1 MNLRY
6 LLAIL
11 LLALPLALAAQPR
24 PLPPESVYHHPARM
38 TNQDGRSQALADG
51 RGKPQLVSMFYT
63 SCHYI
68 CPLIIDGALAVER
81 QLTPAQRGRLGVTLI
96 SIDPDRDTPAALKR
110 VSDQRKL
117 DTQRW
122 RLLRPAKSDLRAV
135 AGLLDV
141 RYRPLDDGEFNHTS
155 VLVLLDAEGRVLAST
170 ERIGSRPD
178 PAFVAKVQQ
187 ALGR

>member
-1 MNLRY
+1 MKLRQ
-6 LLAIL
+6 LFTIL
-11 LLALPLALAAQPR
+11 LLAVPLTLAAQPR

-38 TNQDGRSQALADG
+38 TDQDGRSQTLGSA
-51 RGKPQLVSMFYT
+51 RGKVQIVSMFYT
-63 SCHYI
+63 SCQYI

-81 QLTPAQRGRLGVTLI
+81 QLTPAQRARLGVTLI

-110 VSDQRKL
+110 VADQRRL
-117 DTQRW
+117 DLTRW

-135 AGLLDV
+135 AGMLDV
-141 RYRPLDDGEFNHTS
+141 RFRPLDDGEFNHTS
-155 VLVLLDAEGRVLAST
+155 VLVLLDADGKVLASS

-178 PAFVAKVQQ
+178 PAFVDKVKQ

>member
-1 MNLRY
+1 MPLRL
-6 LLAIL
+6 LLALL
-11 LLALPLALAAQPR
+11 LLALPPSLAAQQR
-24 PLPPESVYHHPARM
+24 PLPPESVYHYPAQM
-38 TNQDGRSQALADG
+38 TDQDGRGQTFAGA

-63 SCHYI
+63 SCQYI

-81 QLTPAQRGRLGVTLI
+81 QLTPAQRARLGVTLI
-96 SIDPDRDTPAALKR
+96 SIDPERDTPAALKR
-110 VSDQRKL
+110 VADQRKL
-117 DTQRW
+117 DLTRW

-141 RYRPLDDGEFNHTS
+141 RFRALDDGEFNHTS
-155 VLVLLDAEGRVLAST
+155 VLVLLDADGRVLAST

-178 PAFVAKVQQ
+178 PEFVAKVQQ